1 MTTTE
6 VMAMN
11 RSYISQVDTFREAA
25 GRYAELAY
33 REAELEAGRSVAKQA
48 AVERIMAETGK
59 AATPAEKLA
68 ESDPEYS
75 AYLGT
80 LRDVARSKH
89 RAWADQEAARLLA
102 KLYSSTGD

>member
-6 VMAMN
+6 ALEHVE
-11 RSYISQVDTFREAA
+11 VFREAA
-25 GRYAELAY
+25 SRYADLAH

-48 AVERIMAETGK
+48 AVERIMEATGK

-68 ESDPEYS
+68 ESDAEY
-75 AYLGT
+75 AEYLKT
-80 LRDVARSKH
+80 LRAVARAKH

-102 KLYSSTGD
+102 KLYTTIAGEGL